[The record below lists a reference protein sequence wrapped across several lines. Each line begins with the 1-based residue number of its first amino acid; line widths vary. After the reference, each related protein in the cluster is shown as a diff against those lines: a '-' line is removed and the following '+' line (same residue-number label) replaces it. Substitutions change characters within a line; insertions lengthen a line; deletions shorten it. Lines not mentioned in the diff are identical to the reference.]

1 MKSGEGIGITPSPAI
16 SIVETSN
23 PGRLSQ
29 TKYIL
34 RNTPERVKI
43 TRAHHPLL
51 DQEFEVLKADRHR
64 LVVQHF
70 DGGSMKIP
78 RAWTNA
84 DDDQEFA
91 QSSPPRVFTVEALR
105 ELLDLT
111 DALRQR
117 D

>member
-1 MKSGEGIGITPSPAI
+1 M
-16 SIVETSN
+16 IVESRKRGT
-23 PGRLSQ
+23 LSQ

-43 TRAHHPLL
+43 IRPHHPLL
-51 DQEFEVLKADRHR
+51 HHEFDVLKADQHC

-78 RAWTNA
+78 RAWTDA
-84 DDDQEFA
+84 DGEQESR
-91 QSSPPRVFTVEALR
+91 QRCHPQVFTVEALR
-105 ELLDLT
+105 ELLDLS
-111 DALRQR
+111 DALRHR

>member
-1 MKSGEGIGITPSPAI
+1 MGS
-16 SIVETSN
+16 SN
-23 PGRLSQ
+23 RGRLSH

-43 TRAHHPLL
+43 TRPHHPLL
-51 DQEFEVLKADRHR
+51 HQEFEVLKADSRR

-70 DGGSMKIP
+70 DGGTMKIP

-84 DDDQEFA
+84 DDEQA
-91 QSSPPRVFTVEALR
+91 VAPRSHPQVFTVEALQD
-105 ELLDLT
+105 LLDLT
-111 DALRQR
+111 NALRQR

>member
-1 MKSGEGIGITPSPAI
+1 M
-16 SIVETSN
+16 
-23 PGRLSQ
+23 GRLSH

-34 RNTPERVKI
+34 RNTPERVRI
-43 TRAHHPLL
+43 IRPHHPLL
-51 DQEFEVLKADRHR
+51 DQDLEVLKADAHR
-64 LVVQHF
+64 IVVRHF
-70 DGGSMKIP
+70 DGGTMKLP

-84 DDDQEFA
+84 DGER
-91 QSSPPRVFTVEALR
+91 SSARVFRPQVFTVAALR

>member
-1 MKSGEGIGITPSPAI
+1 MESLKGGS
-16 SIVETSN
+16 
-23 PGRLSQ
+23 LSQ

-43 TRAHHPLL
+43 TRPHHPLL
-51 DQEFEVLKADRHR
+51 HQEFEVLKADQHR

-78 RAWTNA
+78 RVWTDA
-84 DDDQEFA
+84 DGEQESR
-91 QSSPPRVFTVEALR
+91 QRCHPLVFTVEALR

-111 DALRQR
+111 DALRHR

>member
-1 MKSGEGIGITPSPAI
+1 ME
-16 SIVETSN
+16 
-23 PGRLSQ
+23 GRLSH

-43 TRAHHPLL
+43 IRPHHPLL
-51 DQEFEVLKADRHR
+51 HQEFEVLKGGPHR

-84 DDDQEFA
+84 DGEQPVA
-91 QSSPPRVFTVEALR
+91 QRCHPKVFTVEALR
-105 ELLDLT
+105 ELLALT
-111 DALRQR
+111 DAFRQR

>member
-1 MKSGEGIGITPSPAI
+1 ME
-16 SIVETSN
+16 
-23 PGRLSQ
+23 GRLSH

-43 TRAHHPLL
+43 IRPHHPLL
-51 DQEFEVLKADRHR
+51 YQELEVLKAGQHQ
-64 LVVQHF
+64 LVVQHL

-84 DDDQEFA
+84 DGEQAVA
-91 QSSPPRVFTVEALR
+91 QRWHPQVFTVQALR

-111 DALRQR
+111 DAFLQR
-117 D
+117 G